1 MKPTLIFIALLLSV
15 SYARAGV
22 MYFDASLAAG
32 TDKMSDVKKVEFLF
46 DSDDSSLRL
55 CGAWI
60 FADGQRMKFEQ
71 TWELAGSSVL
81 KNGKGIGSYHDGNFL
96 IEENVGGSKHQ
107 AIEVTRENETFF
119 EYHYHHP
126 DLGFVDGDG
135 WIVEKPSDELVRSCV
150 P

>member
-1 MKPTLIFIALLLSV
+1 MKPVLIFVALLLSV

-32 TDKMSDVKKVEFLF
+32 TDKMAQVKKVEFLF
-46 DSDDSSLRL
+46 DEGGKTLRL

-60 FADGQRMKFEQ
+60 FADGRRTKFEQ
-71 TWELAGSSVL
+71 TWELAGSSVQ
-81 KNGKGIGSYHDGNFL
+81 KDGKSIGSFFEGNFL
-96 IEENVGGSKHQ
+96 IEENVGGGKHQ
-107 AIEVTRENETFF
+107 SIEVSRENETFF

-126 DLGFVDGDG
+126 ELGFVDGDG
-135 WIVEKPSDELVRSCV
+135 WIVEKPSDELARSCV